1 MRGVIYATTVV
12 HRPDEE
18 PYNVCLVDLEEG
30 GRVMGRVDGVA
41 PEDVQIGQRVQARTG
56 DDGITV
62 YDRCG
67 SAPSSAEADAWV

>member
-1 MRGVIYATTVV
+1 MRGVVYATTVV
-12 HRPDEE
+12 HRRDEE

-62 YDRCG
+62 YDPC
-67 SAPSSAEADAWV
+67 

>member
-1 MRGVIYATTVV
+1 
-12 HRPDEE
+12 
-18 PYNVCLVDLEEG
+18 
-30 GRVMGRVDGVA
+30 VMGRVDGVA

-62 YDRCG
+62 YDPCG

>member
-1 MRGVIYATTVV
+1 MRGVVYATTVV
-12 HRPDEE
+12 HRRDEE

-41 PEDVQIGQRVQARTG
+41 PQDVQIGQRVQARTG

-62 YDRCG
+62 YDRC
-67 SAPSSAEADAWV
+67 

>member
-18 PYNVCLVDLEEG
+18 PYNVCLVDLDEG
-30 GRVMGRVDGVA
+30 ARVMGRVEGLA
-41 PEDVQIGQRVQARTG
+41 PQDVTIGLRVQAREG

-62 YDRCG
+62 YDPC
-67 SAPSSAEADAWV
+67 

>member
-1 MRGVIYATTVV
+1 MRGVVYATTVV
-12 HRPDEE
+12 HRRDEE

-41 PEDVQIGQRVQARTG
+41 PQDVQIGQRVQARTG

-62 YDRCG
+62 YDPC
-67 SAPSSAEADAWV
+67 

>member
-1 MRGVIYATTVV
+1 MRGVVYATTVV
-12 HRPDEE
+12 HRRDEE

-62 YDRCG
+62 YNPC
-67 SAPSSAEADAWV
+67 

>member
-12 HRPDEE
+12 HRRDEE

-62 YDRCG
+62 YDPC
-67 SAPSSAEADAWV
+67 